1 MLINISGRKTLSGR
15 ISSFSSETDSSHK
28 AENLL
33 SAKGSWMTRRSGS
46 AIPEFV
52 IIDFGDPVYAS
63 ALEIEASDSGCRL
76 LPADF
81 RFETSMDAGE
91 WKIIHSERNFSTDE
105 KTTKFPIPL
114 STFRYLKLFISKT
127 AQKDNQYFCEIAR
140 VSALISGIADISSAS
155 PAPNSRSAAE
165 LFSNNESAFWEPETT
180 DAAAKEIVQIDLGQ
194 AFTVGKLSLKSHQNT
209 EFFPETFSIESSTD
223 KKVWSPLIT
232 EKRFKAEP
240 GKTYSWS
247 VDAVNARY
255 IRMEAARVKQGDAF
269 GICIAKMAF
278 FAAPVDDE
286 HTHINAGNPPHAS
299 VFQGG
304 LVRLAKDGEDTK
316 GTAVQAD
323 DRRLRDGSTLFKG
336 IVQLAANGE
345 SKENLVLQSSDD
357 RIKPATETREG
368 IVRLGYEGERKAGCA
383 VQGSD
388 PRLKEASESSFG
400 IVTICPDGA
409 YSEIGVV
416 RGNDSRLKKSTMESA
431 GIVRLATDGE
441 NASNCAVQGNDRRL
455 KDASISGK
463 GIVELAEDGEDRAN
477 VVVQG
482 NDKRLK
488 DATTGSK
495 GIVELAEDGEDRA
508 GVAVQGSD
516 KRLKNATVS
525 SKGIVELAEDGEDKA
540 GVAVQGS
547 DKRLK
552 DATEHYK
559 GIMRFAKDGESMANT
574 AVQGSDKR
582 LRDATDQYKGIVR
595 LAKDGEDAPLTA
607 VQGDD
612 KRLKDATTSAKGIVE
627 LADDGED
634 RAGVAV
640 QGNDRR
646 LKDATTSAKGIVE
659 LAENGEDR
667 AGVAVQG
674 NDRRLKDATISAKGI
689 VELAENGEDRA
700 GVAVQG
706 NDSRLKDATDL
717 SKGIL
722 RFAKDGEDAA
732 LAAVQGND
740 KRLKDA
746 TTFTKGI
753 VELAEDGE
761 DAPEKAVQ
769 GNDRRLKNATT
780 NAPGI
785 VRLAENGLI
794 REGYAVQSNDSRLS
808 DKREPLPHT
817 HEYAHVDHEFS
828 SHKGTISIKGS
839 KAVDIQG
846 VTPPSA
852 DAAVISAENT
862 SSAKGAAGLIG
873 SVKPEKNDSAN
884 GYGVIGHSPFVGV
897 RAQSTGTS
905 SKEKGCGI
913 LGISRFGAGG
923 VFSSEHDY
931 SIVVDGFGKIERYD
945 GSAKLLGAGKAMHVT
960 GDSLIEGTLSLKGL
974 KADKTHPGNIAEFF
988 RVDNDDHISEG
999 DILAASDLG
1008 ESVLA
1013 KTKEAYMTSVI
1024 GVVTGKPLVAINNSG
1039 EEEKVYPIALCG
1051 KVRCKVDAK
1060 NGPIKPGDLIVS
1072 SENPGHGMKG
1082 KIDSFGKVGSVIG
1095 KALEGIESGVGSI
1108 MVFITSK

>member
-1 MLINISGRKTLSGR
+1 MLINISGRKTLSGK
-15 ISSFSSETDSSHK
+15 ISSFSSEADSSHK

-33 SAKGSWMTRRSGS
+33 SAKGSWITRRSGS
-46 AIPEFV
+46 VLPEFI
-52 IIDFGDPVYAS
+52 IIDFGTEVYAS
-63 ALEIEASDSGCRL
+63 ALELEAAENNCKL
-76 LPADF
+76 LPSDF
-81 RFETSMDAGE
+81 RFETSMDTRE
-91 WKIIHSERNFSTDE
+91 WKIVHSERNFSTDE
-105 KTTKFPIPL
+105 KITRFPVLL

-127 AQKDNQYFCEIAR
+127 AQKDNQYFCEIAG
-140 VSALISGIADISSAS
+140 VSALIAGIAEITCGSTAPHGRAPSSLFDDNG
-155 PAPNSRSAAE
+155 NS
-165 LFSNNESAFWEPETT
+165 FWEPE
-180 DAAAKEIVQIDLGQ
+180 ASSNAAKEILQLDLGQ
-194 AFTVGKLSLKSHQNT
+194 PFTVGKLTIKSHQNIDY
-209 EFFPETFSIESSTD
+209 FPETFSIESSTD
-223 KKVWSPLIT
+223 KKVWMPLIS

-240 GKTYSWS
+240 GKIYSWS

-255 IRMEAARVKQGDAF
+255 IRMEAARVKHADVF
-269 GICIAKMAF
+269 NVCIGKMAF
-278 FAAPVDDE
+278 YAAPVNDE

-323 DRRLRDGSTLFKG
+323 DRRLRDGTTLFKG

-345 SKENLVLQSSDD
+345 SKEGLVLQSTDD

-388 PRLKEASESSFG
+388 PRLKEAADNSFG

-416 RGNDSRLKKSTMESA
+416 RGNDSRLKRATVENA
-431 GIVRLATDGE
+431 GIVRLAKDGE
-441 NASNCAVQGNDRRL
+441 NAANCAVQGNDRRL
-455 KDASISGK
+455 KDASTSAK
-463 GIVELAEDGEDRAN
+463 GIVKLADDGEDKIG

-488 DATTGSK
+488 DATISVKGIVKLADDGEDRPAVAVQGNDRRLKDATTSSK
-495 GIVELAEDGEDRA
+495 GIVKLADDGEDKT
-508 GVAVQGSD
+508 GVAVQG
-516 KRLKNATVS
+516 N
-525 SKGIVELAEDGEDKA
+525 
-540 GVAVQGS
+540 

-559 GIMRFAKDGESMANT
+559 GILRFAKDGESIAST
-574 AVQGSDKR
+574 AVQGNDKR
-582 LRDATDQYKGIVR
+582 LKDATDQYKGIVR

-612 KRLKDATTSAKGIVE
+612 KRLKDATTITKGIVE

-640 QGNDRR
+640 QGNDKR
-646 LKDATTSAKGIVE
+646 LRDATTSAKGIVE
-659 LAENGEDR
+659 LADDGENR

-674 NDRRLKDATISAKGI
+674 NDKRLRDATTSAKGI
-689 VELAENGEDRA
+689 IELADDGENRA

-706 NDSRLKDATDL
+706 NDKRLKDATEL
-717 SKGIL
+717 TKGIL
-722 RFAKDGEDAA
+722 RFAKDGEDTV

-761 DAPEKAVQ
+761 VASEKVVQ
-769 GNDRRLKNATT
+769 GNDKRLKDATT
-780 NAPGI
+780 STPGI
-785 VRLAENGLI
+785 VRLAENGAN
-794 REGYAVQSNDSRLS
+794 REGSAVQSNDARLA

-817 HEYAHVDHEFS
+817 HEYAHVDHDFS
-828 SHKGTISIKGS
+828 SHKGTISVKGN
-839 KAVDIQG
+839 KAIAIQG
-846 VTPPSA
+846 ITPPPA
-852 DAAVISAENT
+852 DAGIISAENT
-862 SSAKGAAGLIG
+862 SSTKGGAALIG
-873 SVKPEKNDSAN
+873 AVKPESSEGIN

-897 RAQSTGTS
+897 RGQATGAA

-931 SIVVDGFGKIERYD
+931 SIVVNGFGKIEGYD
-945 GSAKLLGAGKAMHVT
+945 CSAKLLGAGKAMHIT
-960 GDSLIEGTLSLKGL
+960 GDSVIQGSVALKGI
-974 KADKTHPGNIAEFF
+974 KNDAEQPGNIAEFF
-988 RVDNDDHISEG
+988 RVDNDDHISAG
-999 DILAASDLG
+999 DILAVSDMG
-1008 ESVLA
+1008 GAVLT
-1013 KTKEAYMTSVI
+1013 KTKEKYMTSVI
-1024 GVVTGKPLVAINNSG
+1024 GIVTGKALITINNSG
-1039 EEEKVYPIALCG
+1039 EEEKIYPVALCG
-1051 KVRCKVDAK
+1051 KVICKVDAK
-1060 NGPIKPGDLIVS
+1060 SGAIKPGDLIVS
-1072 SENPGHGMKG
+1072 SDNPGYGMKG
-1082 KIDSFGKVGSVIG
+1082 TIDSFGKVGSVIG
-1095 KALEGIESGVGSI
+1095 KALEGIESGSGNI
-1108 MVFITSK
+1108 MVFISAK